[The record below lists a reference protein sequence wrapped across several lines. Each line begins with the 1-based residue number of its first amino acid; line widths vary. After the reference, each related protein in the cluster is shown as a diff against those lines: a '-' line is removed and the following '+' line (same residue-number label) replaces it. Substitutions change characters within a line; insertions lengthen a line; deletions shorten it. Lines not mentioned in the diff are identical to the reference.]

1 MPASEPR
8 PGPSLWSIPAEAS
21 FADALA
27 LELIRRHGGD
37 PLALARG
44 RVLLPNAR
52 AVRTVTEA
60 FVRASG
66 AGLLLPRLIP
76 IGDPS
81 LDERIGGAFETLE
94 GPSVAPA
101 VDPLTRQAELAAML
115 QAGRSLGTAEAWRLS
130 GDLART
136 LDQLLVE
143 GITPADLLARL
154 DEGGEL
160 AIHQKRALETLS
172 VVLTRWPER
181 QRRAGRIDLVE
192 RRNLLL
198 RATARR
204 WQAIPPPG
212 FTVAAGITTSAPAV
226 AELLRVVAHMP
237 DGSVVLPALTDDALL
252 DEEQWEALGGEEP
265 EDGRPEPTHPQYHL
279 KLLLRRMRVDRAS
292 VRSWPSAS
300 AAPDGPQRSRAA
312 AHALT
317 AASFSQGWS
326 RLAPGERSL
335 GSVRLAILPD
345 PASEAQAI
353 ALALR
358 EALETEGRT
367 AALVTPD
374 RQLARRVGAHLRRWG
389 IEADDSAGTP
399 LSLLA
404 PGSLLLALAAAA
416 ADRLAPVPLLALLG
430 HPLVRAGEGRR
441 EWLDDVRALDLALRG
456 PRPLPGL
463 DGLQRLVE
471 QKIEDK
477 RSAARTL
484 PEVWQRLEPVVARI
498 EPLLDGALTLA
509 GLAAGLR
516 HGVEMLA
523 GEGAWSGPAG
533 RAAADL
539 LAALEA
545 SPATAALPITTNDA
559 VPLLRSLLD
568 GVAIRPPYGQHPRV
582 RILGLIEA
590 RLIKT
595 DLMIL
600 AGLNEGSWPAPP
612 SPDPWLPVTVRRQLK
627 LPGPEIR
634 IGLSAHDFA
643 GLLCA
648 EEVLLT
654 RARRDGRSPTVSSR
668 LLLRLEALTGGLPRD
683 DRLEALA
690 VALDDPERE
699 QPALR
704 PRPSPPRAERPK
716 RIRVTDLDRLKA
728 DPFSFYAKTMLGLRP
743 LDDLGAEQDAAWKG
757 TIVHALFEQWF
768 EEDQCAPAR
777 LLPRARALLAGNDIH
792 PLMRALWGPRLM
804 EAIGTL
810 AVEEAEKQAKGRR
823 PIGAEV
829 EGKAEVAGVQL
840 IGRAD
845 RIDRLPGNGL
855 LAILDFKTGKP
866 PANNQV
872 EAGFALQLGLLG
884 LIAEKGG
891 FGDLMA
897 RPALFEYWS
906 LAKQDRSD
914 RRGFVEEIGPADLI
928 LEEARRHFSEAAAR
942 WLTGDE
948 PFHAKLQPRFARYGD
963 YDQLMRLE
971 EWLGRS

>member
-1 MPASEPR
+1 MPETEPR
-8 PGPSLWSIPAEAS
+8 RGPSLWSIPAEAS

-27 LELIRRHGGD
+27 LELIRRHAGD

-44 RVLLPNAR
+44 RILLPNAR

-66 AGLLLPRLIP
+66 TGLLLPRLIP

-81 LDERIGGAFETLE
+81 VEERIGGAFEALKGETI
-94 GPSVAPA
+94 APA
-101 VDPLTRQAELAAML
+101 IDPLTRQAELAGLL
-115 QAGRSLGTAEAWRLS
+115 QQARRFGTAEAWRLA
-130 GDLART
+130 GELAAT

-143 GITPADLLARL
+143 GIAPSTLLGKMS
-154 DEGGEL
+154 EQGEL
-160 AIHQKRALETLS
+160 AIHQQRALETLS
-172 VVLTRWPER
+172 VLLDRWPER
-181 QRRAGRIDLVE
+181 LAAMGRIDLVE

-198 RATARR
+198 RGTARR
-204 WQAIPPPG
+204 WQAAPPAG
-212 FTVAAGITTSAPAV
+212 FTIAAGITTSAPAV
-226 AELLRVVAHMP
+226 ADLLRVVAFMP
-237 DGSVVLPALTDDALL
+237 EGSVVLPALADEALL
-252 DEEQWEALGGEEP
+252 SEEQWQALGGEGED
-265 EDGRPEPTHPQYHL
+265 DGRPEPTHPQYHL
-279 KLLLRRMRVDRAS
+279 KLLLHRMRVDRAS
-292 VRSWPSAS
+292 VRPWSSAS

-312 AHALT
+312 SHALT

-326 RLAPGERSL
+326 RLPAEDRSL
-335 GSVRLAILPD
+335 GNVRLAVLPD

-353 ALALR
+353 ALELR
-358 EALETEGRT
+358 HALETEGRT

-399 LSLLA
+399 LSLLP

-430 HPLVRAGEGRR
+430 HPLVQAGEGRR
-441 EWLDDVRALDLALRG
+441 AWMDDVRALDLALRG
-456 PRPLPGL
+456 PRPLPSMG
-463 DGLQRLVE
+463 GLQRLVD
-471 QKIEDK
+471 QKVADHAK
-477 RSAARTL
+477 RYRHLPARW
-484 PEVWQRLEPVVARI
+484 ERLKPFVATV
-498 EPLLDGALTLA
+498 EPLLTHGTTLASLSGALRETVQSLA
-509 GLAAGLR
+509 GDS
-516 HGVEMLA
+516 
-523 GEGAWSGPAG
+523 AWSGSAG

-545 SPATAALPITTNDA
+545 SPATAALTVTADDA

-568 GVAIRPPYGQHPRV
+568 GIAIRPPYGQHPRV
-582 RILGLIEA
+582 RVFGLIEA
-590 RLIKT
+590 RLVKT

-600 AGLNEGSWPAPP
+600 AGLNEGTWPAPP
-612 SPDPWLPVTVRRQLK
+612 KPDPWLPVSVRRQLG
-627 LPGPEIR
+627 LPGADLR

-683 DRLEALA
+683 EALEALA
-690 VALDDPERE
+690 IALDEPERE

-704 PRPSPPRAERPK
+704 PAPSPPARERPR

-728 DPFSFYAKTMLGLRP
+728 DPFSFYAKAMLGLRP
-743 LDDLGAEQDAAWKG
+743 LDDLGAEQDAAWRG

-768 EEDQCAPAR
+768 NEDLCAASR
-777 LLPRARALLAGNDIH
+777 LLPRARQLLAGDDIH
-792 PLMRALWGPRLM
+792 PLMRALWGPRLL
-804 EAIGTL
+804 EAIAVL
-810 AVEEAEKQAKGRR
+810 AEAEEANQALGRR
-823 PIGAEV
+823 PVAAEA
-829 EGKAEVAGVQL
+829 EGEADLAGVRL

-845 RIDRLPGNGL
+845 RIDRLPSGK

-866 PANNQV
+866 PAKKQV

-884 LIAEKGG
+884 MIAEAGG
-891 FGDLMA
+891 FENVAEAPTQL
-897 RPALFEYWS
+897 EYWS
-906 LAKQDRSD
+906 LAKHDRKD
-914 RRGFVEEIGPADLI
+914 QRGFVEEIGPAEHI
-928 LEEARRHFSEAAAR
+928 LAEARHHFTEAAAR
-942 WLTGDE
+942 WLTGND
-948 PFHAKLQPRFARYGD
+948 PFTAKLQPRFARYGD

-971 EWLGRS
+971 EWLGRC

>member
-1 MPASEPR
+1 LSPT
-8 PGPSLWSIPAEAS
+8 LWSIPAEAS

-27 LELIRRHGGD
+27 LELIRRHEGE

-44 RVLLPNAR
+44 RILLPNAR

-81 LDERIGGAFETLE
+81 LDERIGGAFEALE
-94 GPSVAPA
+94 GDTIPPA
-101 VDPLTRQAELAAML
+101 VDPLTRKAELAAML
-115 QAGRSLGTAEAWRLS
+115 QSARGLGTAEAWRLA

-143 GITPADLLARL
+143 GVSPSALLGKLGEQA
-154 DEGGEL
+154 EL
-160 AIHQKRALETLS
+160 AVHQHRALDTLS
-172 VVLTRWPER
+172 VLLAQWPER
-181 QRRAGRIDLVE
+181 QGRAGRIDLAE

-204 WQAIPPPG
+204 WQAAPPPG

-226 AELLRVVAHMP
+226 TDLLRVIAHMP
-237 DGSVVLPALTDDALL
+237 EGSVVLPALADETLL
-252 DEEQWEALGGEEP
+252 GEEQWTALGGEGQ

-279 KLLLRRMRVDRAS
+279 KLLLHRMRVDRAS
-292 VRSWPSAS
+292 VRPWPSVS
-300 AAPDGPQRSRAA
+300 AAPDGLQRSRAA

-326 RLAPGERSL
+326 RLAPEERSL
-335 GSVRLAILPD
+335 GAVRLAVLPD

-358 EALETEGRT
+358 RAIQTEERT

-374 RQLARRVGAHLRRWG
+374 RQLARRVKEHLRRWA

-399 LSLLA
+399 LSLL
-404 PGSLLLALAAAA
+404 PTGSLLLGLAAAA

-430 HPLVRAGEGRR
+430 HPLVQAGEERR
-441 EWLDDVRALDLALRG
+441 AWLDDVRALDLALRG

-463 DGLQRLVE
+463 HGLQRIVD
-471 QKIEDK
+471 QKVRDDPD
-477 RSAARTL
+477 RNRHLAARW
-484 PEVWQRLEPVVARI
+484 ERLKPFVGAV
-498 EPLLDGALTLA
+498 EPLLRANISLSGF
-509 GLAAGLR
+509 AAGLR
-516 HGVEMLA
+516 EQVAGLA
-523 GEGAWSGPAG
+523 GDGAWSGRAG

-539 LAALEA
+539 LAALES
-545 SPATAALPITTNDA
+545 SPAAAALSVTQEDA
-559 VPLLRSLLD
+559 VPLLRALLD
-568 GVAIRPPYGQHPRV
+568 EVAIRPPYGQHPRI

-600 AGLNEGSWPAPP
+600 AGLNEGTWPAPP
-612 SPDPWLPVTVRRQLK
+612 SPDPWLPVSVRRQLR
-627 LPGPEIR
+627 LPGPELR
-634 IGLSAHDFA
+634 IGLAAHDFA

-668 LLLRLEALTGGLPRD
+668 LVLRLEALTGGLPRD
-683 DRLEALA
+683 LALEALA
-690 VALDDPERE
+690 VTLDEPDHEE
-699 QPALR
+699 PALR
-704 PRPSPPRAERPK
+704 PRPRPPIAERPR

-728 DPFSFYAKTMLGLRP
+728 DPFSFYAKAMLGLRP
-743 LDDLGAEQDAAWKG
+743 LNELAAEQDAAWRG
-757 TIVHALFEQWF
+757 TIVHALFERWF
-768 EEDQCAPAR
+768 EEDHCAPSR
-777 LLPRARALLAGNDIH
+777 LVPRARELLAGNDIH
-792 PLMRALWGPRLM
+792 PLMRALWGPRLLD
-804 EAIGTL
+804 AIAVL
-810 AVEEAEKQAKGRR
+810 AEEEEANQALGRR
-823 PIGAEV
+823 PFGAEL
-829 EGKAEVAGVQL
+829 EGEADIAGVRL

-845 RIDRLPGNGL
+845 RIDRLPGAEQI
-855 LAILDFKTGKP
+855 AILDFKTGKP
-866 PANNQV
+866 PAKKQV

-891 FGDLMA
+891 FEHIAAAPSL
-897 RPALFEYWS
+897 LEYWS
-906 LAKQDRSD
+906 LAKQDRGD
-914 RRGFVEEIGPADLI
+914 RRGFVEPIGPAALI
-928 LEEARRHFSEAAAR
+928 LEEARHHFSEAAAR
-942 WLTGDE
+942 WLTGDD
-948 PFHAKLQPRFARYGD
+948 PFTAKLQPRFARYGD